1 MHVGKFGTYDNNS
14 THGFINRTAV
24 TWGLGVLQ
32 PHMSLHTM
40 EMYTKVVGKI
50 DPKKNNNNSGAEGE
64 KNSLL
69 LPSINPRSTGVP
81 PHRNVK
87 LRLNHHDYNRLEE
100 IS

>member
-50 DPKKNNNNSGAEGE
+50 DPKKIIIIAVLKERKIVS
-64 KNSLL
+64 SYHQ
-69 LPSINPRSTGVP
+69 SILDP
-81 PHRNVK
+81 PVY
-87 LRLNHHDYNRLEE
+87 HHIEM
-100 IS
+100 

>member
-1 MHVGKFGTYDNNS
+1 MGVGGAPASYVLAHNGDVYESGGK
-14 THGFINRTAV
+14 NR
-24 TWGLGVLQ
+24 
-32 PHMSLHTM
+32 
-40 EMYTKVVGKI
+40 
-50 DPKKNNNNSGAEGE
+50 PKKNNNNSGAEGE